1 MFAYF
6 VASYS
11 FEDLIFRPKELV
23 NEVCTCAGAVAKD
36 DDDENQNTSFS
47 YVVDAGKWGSSVH
60 QGSSNRI
67 TAMIKYGQA
76 RRPSLTAAD
85 QAYALQRLEAYPE
98 LMELFQYQ
106 YYNADEA

>member
-1 MFAYF
+1 M
-6 VASYS
+6 SCS

-23 NEVCTCAGAVAKD
+23 NEVCTCAGAVAASD
-36 DDDENQNTSFS
+36 SFS

-76 RRPSLTAAD
+76 RLPISEDDRL
-85 QAYALQRLEAYPE
+85 YALRRLEAHPE

-106 YYNADEA
+106 YYN